1 MRQGGWCWGP
11 GTRGGA
17 KRVGW
22 GQCRHSPMRSS
33 SPRPAAGSKPAHH
46 ARKANRSLTMATYQ
60 LNVNGQR
67 KEVNVDPSTPLLWV
81 LREELKMTGTKYGC
95 GISACGACT
104 VHLGGIATR
113 SCVVPISLIG
123 DRPIVTIEGI
133 GQDPVGRVVQDAWVE
148 KDVVQCGYCQSGQ
161 IMSAVALLKASP
173 KPTDTNIEESM
184 GGNLCRCAIYVR
196 IREAIKSAAGQL
208 K

>member
-1 MRQGGWCWGP
+1 
-11 GTRGGA
+11 
-17 KRVGW
+17 
-22 GQCRHSPMRSS
+22 
-33 SPRPAAGSKPAHH
+33 
-46 ARKANRSLTMATYQ
+46 MATYQ
-60 LNVNGQR
+60 LNLNGQR
-67 KEVNVDPSTPLLWV
+67 REVTVDPSTPLLWV

-104 VHLGGIATR
+104 VHVAGIATR
-113 SCVVPISLIG
+113 SCVVPVSLIG

-133 GQDPVGRVVQDAWVE
+133 GQDPVGRAVQDAWVE

-161 IMSAVALLKASP
+161 IMSAVALLKATP
-173 KPTDTNIEESM
+173 KPTDVNIEESM

-196 IREAIKSAAGQL
+196 IREAIKSAAQQL